1 MTACSNRVKSQK
13 ATQMTPRSKLDLETA
28 QVLIVDMRKPNPLE
42 ISPSQ
47 QLQAA
52 SFTSRAELLLFCFLL
67 FLLEGVFLAEVPPL
81 KTILESVVVEIPF
94 YLAALLGLSKRA
106 LQIPPGSTK
115 PLQVDINLGNAWKSV

>member
-1 MTACSNRVKSQK
+1 
-13 ATQMTPRSKLDLETA
+13 MTPRSKLDLETA

-81 KTILESVVVEIPF
+81 KTILESVVEEIPF

-115 PLQVDINLGNAWKSV
+115 PLQVDINLGNAWKGV